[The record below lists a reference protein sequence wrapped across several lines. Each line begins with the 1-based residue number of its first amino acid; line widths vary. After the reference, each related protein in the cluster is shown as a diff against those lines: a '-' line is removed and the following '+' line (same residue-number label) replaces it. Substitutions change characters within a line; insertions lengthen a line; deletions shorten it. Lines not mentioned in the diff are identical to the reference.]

1 MTIIQGPPGKARSR
15 DLLFFTT
22 PALWP
27 QWPYLPVV
35 RRRASQPEPELG
47 VLYDAAGRS
56 GLCGYS
62 ATVFLCNVFCLPT
75 SEARLLALPRYVYDT
90 PEELAQAGWT
100 VD

>member
-1 MTIIQGPPGKARSR
+1 MTITQGPAGRVSPR

-27 QWPYLPVV
+27 QWPFLPVV

-47 VLYDAAGRS
+47 VLYDAAGHS
-56 GLCGYS
+56 GIYGYS
-62 ATVFLCNVFCLPT
+62 ATVLLCNVFCLPHDV
-75 SEARLLALPRYVYDT
+75 ARLLALPRYVYDS
-90 PEELAQAGWT
+90 PDEVAAAGWS